1 MKFVPIAVIL
11 VVLAAAG
18 YFFFAGGG
26 TTAPTLAKPG
36 APVATTAVP
45 GAPASPTAAPAAP
58 VPEMTK
64 EQLLKEASTAYREGR
79 YVAPPGNNA
88 LELYLHVL
96 EKEPNNAS
104 ARDALREGFSLFT
117 GPAEQYINAGN
128 LDEANRVIELL
139 TKVDPNNFTLNIL
152 RSKLEAKK
160 KQVDH
165 DQALATAAA
174 ARAAAAPA
182 QSAQNAQN
190 AQSTQSA
197 APAASAPAEA
207 APTSAAASGT
217 ATAAASRPA
226 APVPAP
232 AAAPTPPPAVASA
245 SAGGESHPAEL
256 VRAVQPDY
264 PPDAYRS
271 RAQGWVE
278 VEFTV
283 GADGSVNNA
292 TVVGAEP
299 SRIFNNAA
307 LNAIRRWTF
316 KPKMDNGKAV
326 DDRVRRRIEFKLS

>member
-58 VPEMTK
+58 APEMTK

-165 DQALATAAA
+165 
-174 ARAAAAPA
+174 R
-182 QSAQNAQN
+182 
-190 AQSTQSA
+190 
-197 APAASAPAEA
+197 
-207 APTSAAASGT
+207 
-217 ATAAASRPA
+217 
-226 APVPAP
+226 
-232 AAAPTPPPAVASA
+232 
-245 SAGGESHPAEL
+245 
-256 VRAVQPDY
+256 
-264 PPDAYRS
+264 
-271 RAQGWVE
+271 
-278 VEFTV
+278 
-283 GADGSVNNA
+283 
-292 TVVGAEP
+292 
-299 SRIFNNAA
+299 
-307 LNAIRRWTF
+307 
-316 KPKMDNGKAV
+316 
-326 DDRVRRRIEFKLS
+326 